1 MGVGVQPDDL
11 KTVDLP
17 EPAVEIRLPDDVLI
31 LVPAFID
38 EITTY
43 VLIEQEDWFEAE
55 IAFVRKFLQ
64 PGMRCLDIGANFG
77 VYALAMAARVGPAG
91 TVFAFEPSASTAAF
105 LRKSAARNGFAQ
117 LQVVQAAV
125 SDAEGTVCLGGADA
139 VHRHIASNGEAGEFV
154 PAVTL
159 DGWYERQR
167 PERVDFVK
175 IDVEGAEPA
184 VVAGGHA
191 FLRTCDPLIMVEIN
205 NGGRVDL
212 RAVDALRE
220 LGYEIYRLAPG
231 PEFLIPVD
239 DGHMPSSDRLD
250 PYQLNLFAC
259 RPSRAAALEARG
271 LLARQ
276 AVPNPAVEPGIGHRW
291 LRQRT
296 YFAPL
301 ERIVMDAAAAPT
313 PDGHA
318 DYMTALDHAVTAAH
332 PTLAPDLRWAH
343 LTAALRRLEAALEQV
358 RNLARLC
365 TAARLYAEVGLR
377 GRAVAALQ
385 EVAAMLNRPGV
396 TLREPFLCPLA
407 RYETIALGRNPS
419 LWFAAQTIEGLERLS
434 NFSSRFSLN
443 STVGDLDYIRQ
454 TPFDTAEMERRRQL
468 QRLLRFEQSAIAPGP
483 LLTAAETR
491 NAHLWEAS
499 RPQPWLNRRRTR

>member
-1 MGVGVQPDDL
+1 MQPDGM
-11 KTVDLP
+11 KTVDRP
-17 EPAVEIRLPDDVLI
+17 EPAVEIRLPDNVRI

-43 VLIEQEDWFEAE
+43 VLIEQEDWFETE

-64 PGMRCLDIGANFG
+64 PGMHCLDIGANFG
-77 VYALAMAARVGPAG
+77 VYALAMATRVGPAG
-91 TVFAFEPSASTAAF
+91 VVFAFEPSASTAAF
-105 LRKSAARNGFAQ
+105 LRESVARNGFAQ

-125 SDAEGTVCLGGADA
+125 SDAEGTVRLSGADA
-139 VHRHIASNGEAGEFV
+139 ACRHIASNGEAGEFV
-154 PAVTL
+154 SAVTL
-159 DGWYERQR
+159 DGWYGRQR

-184 VVAGGHA
+184 VVAGGHT
-191 FLRTCDPLIMVEIN
+191 FLRACDPLIMLEIN

-212 RAVDALRE
+212 RAIDALRK

-231 PEFLIPVD
+231 PGFLIPVD
-239 DGHMPSSDRLD
+239 GDGHMPTTNHLD

-259 RPSRAAALEARG
+259 RPGRAAALGARG

-276 AVPNPAVEPGIGHRW
+276 AVSDPAVEPGAGLRW
-291 LRQRT
+291 LRQKT

-301 ERIVMDAAAAPT
+301 ERIVMDAAAAPM
-313 PDGHA
+313 PNGHA
-318 DYMTALDHAVTAAH
+318 TYMAALDHVAAAAH
-332 PTLAPDLRWAH
+332 PAFAPDLRWAH
-343 LTAALRRLEAALEQV
+343 LAAALRMLEAALEQV

-377 GRAVAALQ
+377 GRAVAALK
-385 EVAAMLNRPGV
+385 EVAAMLSRPGL

-419 LWFAAQTIEGLERLS
+419 LWFVAQTIEALERLAH
-434 NFSSRFSLN
+434 FSSAFSPN
-443 STVGDLDYIRQ
+443 STVRDLDYIRQ

-468 QRLLRFEQSAIAPGP
+468 QRLSRFEQFAVAPSP

-491 NAHLWEAS
+491 NAHLWESS
-499 RPQPWLNRRRTR
+499 RPQPWLKRRRTR